1 MSLWNTCPR
10 PDPLPQERE
19 NSSPILIKRAT
30 GLAECCPD
38 KESDRWLF
46 PLPGGEGQSEGEPHT
61 ILLPTS
67 CVSKTSEHQFLA
79 CGIVV
84 LLAIFACVI
93 SGIPAQAAETPRPN
107 IVFIMSDDH
116 AAHAISAYGSKI
128 NQTPN
133 IDRLAKEGMRFSHC
147 FVVNSICT
155 PSRAAI
161 LTGKYSHIN
170 GVPVFNR
177 FDGSQ
182 PTVAKML
189 QAAGYHTGMVGK
201 WHLTS
206 DPTGFDYWNILP
218 GQGKYHDPDM
228 IELGNK
234 KVIPGYV
241 TDIITDLSI
250 DFLKNRPKDK
260 PFFLMCHHK
269 APHRDWQP
277 DAKHARMYEDVDIPE
292 PATFNDDY
300 KNRSSAAT
308 EATMRIDRN
317 LNRNDIK
324 YPLPPADLK
333 GPELGKWNGTVDTEL
348 EVTINGQQKKLTGE
362 ALRKWKYQRYIKN
375 YLRCIASVDDNVGR
389 LLDYLDQAGLKENT
403 IIIYTSDQGFFLG
416 DHNWYDKRFMYEES
430 LRMPFLVRYP
440 GKVKAGSAN
449 DSMILNVDFAPTF
462 LEYAGLPIPA
472 DIQGRSI
479 APLLRSER
487 PKDWRTSMY
496 YRYYHYPH
504 DHRVQ
509 PHYGVRTER
518 YKLIYFNQI
527 NEWELFDLQKDPHE
541 LKSVFA
547 DPAYAA
553 TVKELKTELY
563 RLKKELK
570 DDDQFADGVPK

>member
-1 MSLWNTCPR
+1 M
-10 PDPLPQERE
+10 
-19 NSSPILIKRAT
+19 A
-30 GLAECCPD
+30 
-38 KESDRWLF
+38 
-46 PLPGGEGQSEGEPHT
+46 
-61 ILLPTS
+61 
-67 CVSKTSEHQFLA
+67 KT
-79 CGIVV
+79 
-84 LLAIFACVI
+84 
-93 SGIPAQAAETPRPN
+93 
-107 IVFIMSDDH
+107 
-116 AAHAISAYGSKI
+116 
-128 NQTPN
+128 
-133 IDRLAKEGMRFSHC
+133 
-147 FVVNSICT
+147 
-155 PSRAAI
+155 
-161 LTGKYSHIN
+161 
-170 GVPVFNR
+170 
-177 FDGSQ
+177 
-182 PTVAKML
+182 L
-189 QAAGYHTGMVGK
+189 QAAGYYTGMIGK

-234 KVIPGYV
+234 KVIRGYV

-260 PFFLMCHHK
+260 PFLLMCHHK

-277 DAKHARMYEDVDIPE
+277 DAKHARMYDDVDIPE

-300 KNRSSAAT
+300 RNRSSAAT

-317 LNRNDIK
+317 LNRSDIK
-324 YPLPPADLK
+324 YPLPPPDLK

-348 EVTINGQQKKLTGE
+348 EVTINGQPKKLTGE
-362 ALRKWKYQRYIKN
+362 ALKKWKYQRYIKD

-430 LRMPFLVRYP
+430 LRMPFLIRYP
-440 GKVKAGSAN
+440 GKVKAGSVN
-449 DSMILNVDFAPTF
+449 DGMILNVDFAPTF
-462 LEYAGLPIPA
+462 LEYAGLSIPA

-479 APLLRSER
+479 VPLLRGEK

-496 YRYYHYPH
+496 YRYYHYPQ

-509 PHYGVRTER
+509 PHHGIRTER
-518 YKLIYFNQI
+518 YKLIYFNKI

-541 LKSVFA
+541 LRSVYA
-547 DPAYAA
+547 DAAYGE
-553 TVKELKTELY
+553 TVAKLKTELY